1 MEKIAAF
8 LLVEKKQKKQK
19 LVKCSAP
26 LTTDLPLTLDPLR
39 REKKMKN
46 EKWQL
51 KKRGLDLLW
60 FIGKIEEKQ
69 KIENTIRIA
78 IVRAFGSRECNIEI
92 M

>member
-1 MEKIAAF
+1 MEKIDAF

-46 EKWQL
+46 EK
-51 KKRGLDLLW
+51 
-60 FIGKIEEKQ
+60 
-69 KIENTIRIA
+69 
-78 IVRAFGSRECNIEI
+78 
-92 M
+92 

>member
-1 MEKIAAF
+1 VRYAHVYVHEHIIKLDLEKRIKKYFYIFFEQMEKIAAF

-46 EKWQL
+46 EK
-51 KKRGLDLLW
+51 
-60 FIGKIEEKQ
+60 
-69 KIENTIRIA
+69 
-78 IVRAFGSRECNIEI
+78 
-92 M
+92 